1 MDLSYSLR
9 RLLYYKR
16 KTYNLYK
23 ENPVV
28 RGGKTLYITALTEN
42 KCCGRYKSHVTLT

>member
-1 MDLSYSLR
+1 MSNTDPSYSLR
-9 RLLYYKR
+9 RLLRYRR

-28 RGGKTLYITALTEN
+28 RAGKTL
-42 KCCGRYKSHVTLT
+42 